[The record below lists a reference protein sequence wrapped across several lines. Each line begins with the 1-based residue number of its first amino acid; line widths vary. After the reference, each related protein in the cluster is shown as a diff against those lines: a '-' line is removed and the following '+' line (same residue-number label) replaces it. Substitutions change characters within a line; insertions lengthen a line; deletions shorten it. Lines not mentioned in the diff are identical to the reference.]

1 MSNSMWGGRFA
12 AAPDAILEEINA
24 SIDFDKALAS
34 QDIAGS
40 LAHARMLADQGIIS
54 AEDFSAIAAGLE
66 QIAAEIAEGRFTFS
80 RALETST

>member
-54 AEDFSAIAAGLE
+54 AEDFSAIAGGLE
-66 QIAAEIAEGRFTFS
+66 QIAAEILRAGSPS
-80 RALETST
+80 RARWKTST